1 MPELKLNG
9 RADRWIKTWLPCTAP
24 RPKKLL
30 RLTRLGLA
38 MAFLVLALAVGCGA
52 ADSPTPAATTP
63 ASSNP
68 AAVEPSPAPRIENG
82 GTAVPANTPAVSTDT
97 PAPSAEP
104 AQPTTSSEH
113 AGEHAGAVPEPTAPP
128 SGTTGGEGQTFVI
141 QSGTTAR
148 YLVREQLAR
157 LDLPNDAV
165 GETNEV
171 SGTIA
176 FDADGGVVTPD
187 SKIVVNLGGL
197 TSDSDRR
204 DGYVRSRS
212 LETDTYPTAEFLIQ
226 DAHGLPWP
234 LPTDGDVSF
243 QIMGDLTVHGVTKPS
258 TWDVAG
264 QFDGDSGDSFTGTAK
279 TSFTFEDFDI
289 AVPRV
294 RVVLSVDNNIRLEL
308 DFTASGE

>member
-1 MPELKLNG
+1 MNHW
-9 RADRWIKTWLPCTAP
+9 AANWLPYAAP
-24 RPKKLL
+24 RPRELL
-30 RLTRLGLA
+30 RLARLGPA
-38 MAFLVLALAVGCGA
+38 MAFLVLALAVGCGS
-52 ADSPTPAATTP
+52 ADAPTPAATTP
-63 ASSNP
+63 AESSP
-68 AAVEPSPAPRIENG
+68 AAVEPSPMQAP
-82 GTAVPANTPAVSTDT
+82 TPVPANTVAVPTGTTAATPPPTGVSVPESTS
-97 PAPSAEP
+97 PP
-104 AQPTTSSEH
+104 
-113 AGEHAGAVPEPTAPP
+113 AGA
-128 SGTTGGEGQTFVI
+128 TGGEGHTFVI
-141 QSGTTAR
+141 QSGATAR

-176 FDADGGVVTPD
+176 FDAGGGIVTPD
-187 SKIVVNLGGL
+187 SKIGVNLAGL

-226 DAHGLPWP
+226 DAAGLPWP
-234 LPTDGDVSF
+234 LPADGEASF

-258 TWDVAG
+258 IWDVAG
-264 QFDGDSGDSFTGTAK
+264 KFDGDSFTGTAK
-279 TSFTFEDFDI
+279 TSFTFEEFDI

-308 DFTASGE
+308 DFTATGE